1 MIYIL
6 IGCFTFLV
14 LMDQISKA
22 VAVQLLGNVGASCKF
37 IPHILRLEYREN
49 TGMAWGLLKDARIFF
64 IIITLLLCGLMLFF
78 MIKQRKNMPKL
89 VSISLSVILAGAV
102 GNFIDRVF
110 LGYVRDFL
118 AFDFFD
124 FPVFN
129 LADSYVTIGASLL
142 IIVLFFTKQGKA
154 FIKYLESEEDAR
166 IERHKDRNKQN
177 AE

>member
-78 MIKQRKNMPKL
+78 MIKQRRNMPKL
-89 VSISLSVILAGAV
+89 VSLSLSVILAGAV

-129 LADSYVTIGASLL
+129 LADSYVTIGAALL

>member
-1 MIYIL
+1 MLYIL
-6 IGCFTFLV
+6 IGCFIFLV
-14 LMDQISKA
+14 LMDQISKSIA
-22 VAVQLLGNVGASCKF
+22 SQLLEHVGASCEF

-49 TGMAWGLLKDARIFF
+49 TGMAWGLLKDAGIFL

-89 VSISLSVILAGAV
+89 ISISLSVILAGAV
-102 GNFIDRVF
+102 GNLTDRVF

-129 LADSYVTIGASLL
+129 LADSYVTIGAALL
-142 IIVLFFTKQGKA
+142 IIALFFTKQGKA
-154 FIKYLESEEDAR
+154 FIKYLEGEDDAH
-166 IERHKDRNKQN
+166 IERRKNRKKKN

>member
-6 IGCFTFLV
+6 IGCFIFLV
-14 LMDQISKA
+14 LMDQVSKS
-22 VAVQLLGNVGASCKF
+22 VAVQLLGNVGARCEF

-49 TGMAWGLLKDARIFF
+49 TGMAWGLLEDARIFF
-64 IIITLLLCGLMLFF
+64 IIITLVISGLMLFF
-78 MIKQRKNMPKL
+78 MIKQRRNMPKL
-89 VSISLSVILAGAV
+89 VSLSLSVILAGAV

-129 LADSYVTIGASLL
+129 LADSYVTIGAALL

>member
-6 IGCFTFLV
+6 ISSFIFLV
-14 LMDQISKA
+14 LMDQISKS
-22 VAVQLLGNVGASCKF
+22 VAVQLLGSIGARCEF

-64 IIITLLLCGLMLFF
+64 IIVTLLFCGLILFL

-89 VSISLSVILAGAV
+89 ISISLSVILAGAV

-118 AFDFFD
+118 AFDFFE

-129 LADSYVTIGASLL
+129 LADSYVTIGAAML
-142 IIVLFFTKQGKA
+142 IILLFFTKQGKA
-154 FIKYLESEEDAR
+154 FMKQLEGEDEAR
-166 IERHKDRNKQN
+166 IERRKVRKKN